1 MSAKKKAAKGA
12 APRQAQR
19 SDRKL
24 FAVPPPPTDTP
35 PITAVGIGASAGGLE
50 AFSGLLQSLPKNP
63 GVAIVFVQHL
73 APQHESAL
81 VPLLSGQSALPVTQ
95 ATNGLDVE
103 PNHVYVIPP
112 NAQMI
117 IVGRTLH
124 INARPDDRTQYTP
137 IDTFFSSLAESA
149 GPRAIGVV
157 LSGTA
162 SDGALGIRDIKAA
175 GGLTI
180 AQKPESAK
188 YDGMPRAAIATGMVD
203 LILTAPEIGPKLAE
217 LAHHAYAKA
226 ADRSTS
232 DLPVTEAQLHEVFD
246 VLRPLS
252 GVDFRHYKLPT
263 IKRRLFRRMALHR
276 LTEVVH
282 YIRLLRS
289 DPGEVRSLYQDL
301 LIHVTRFFREPESFE
316 ALARDV
322 YPAIVQ
328 SRGHDQ
334 PIRVWV
340 SGCAT
345 GEEAY
350 SLAISLVEYLQK
362 NQIDV
367 PVQIFATDVSETAVE
382 QARTGVFPAS
392 IEGDVGP
399 DRLRRFFTKHDGGY
413 RVTKIIRDLCVFA
426 RQDLTK
432 DPPFSRLDLI
442 LCRNVLIYMDTV
454 LQKKLL
460 SVFHYALNSNGF
472 LVLGQAETVGA
483 QVQLFSLV
491 DKKHRVHRKKAATA
505 TPAMTFPVDY
515 AAAGP
520 ATKKPQVEA
529 LGSEKFL
536 QTEVSRV
543 IMDRFA
549 PPGVVVDNDMQI
561 VQFRGQTGAYLEPA
575 PGEASLNL
583 LKMAKEGL
591 LYGLRT
597 ALHTASKTR
606 NAVHKDGL
614 QVRAGSGWR
623 PVTLDVIPLAA
634 TGRMHYLVM
643 FGNGDRGGGTRKPA
657 AEPPPAPRKL
667 AKREQK
673 SQVDFLQR
681 ELAAS
686 REYLQSI
693 IQELEA
699 ANEELQSANEEI
711 LSSNE
716 ELQSTNEEL
725 DTAKEELQS
734 TNEELNTVNEELH
747 GRNEELSRVNSDL
760 INLLGIVQIAIVI
773 VSADLRIRR
782 FTPMAEKVL
791 NLIPADADRLIGHIN
806 PNIVGAN
813 LEQLIAE
820 CIDSIAPIEREV
832 RDRQGRWYSLRI
844 RPYRSVENRID
855 GAVLTLFDIDAPKR
869 YEETI
874 RAAVAL
880 AEEVIEGSPAAI
892 AVIDSQMCVR
902 SASPRFAELFGMEE
916 HDARRRR
923 PLSDFA
929 RRDAGYEQLRTLAAA
944 TGDSSMNPADVLL
957 SPSDRNAPVALRAR
971 PFAAY
976 DSPSARV
983 ILLVGADAVQKS
995 A

>member
-1 MSAKKKAAKGA
+1 MPQKRKPAKTPASRP
-12 APRQAQR
+12 PRRPERQ
-19 SDRKL
+19 L
-24 FAVPPPPTDTP
+24 FAVPPPTDLDDSAQFS
-35 PITAVGIGASAGGLE
+35 IVGVGASAGGLE
-50 AFSGLLQSLPKNP
+50 AFSAVLQSLPKNP
-63 GVAIVFVQHL
+63 GSAIVFVQHL

-81 VPLLSGQSALPVTQ
+81 VPLLSGQSTLPVVQ
-95 ATNGLDVE
+95 ATDGLEIE

-117 IVGRTLH
+117 IMENTLH
-124 INARPDDRTQYTP
+124 VNARPVDKSQYTP
-137 IDTFFSSLAESA
+137 IDAFFSSLAEAA

-180 AQKPESAK
+180 AQRPDSAK
-188 YDGMPRAAIATGMVD
+188 YEGMPRAAVATGMID
-203 LILTAPEIGPKLAE
+203 LILPPKEIGPKLAE
-217 LAHHAYAKA
+217 LARHAYGKVS
-226 ADRSTS
+226 DQSTT
-232 DLPVTEAQLHEVFD
+232 DFPVTEAELSEVFD
-246 VLRPLS
+246 MLKPVS

-263 IKRRLFRRMALHR
+263 IKRRLFRRLAIHR
-276 LTEVVH
+276 LTEIGQ
-282 YIRLLRS
+282 YIRLLRGNPS
-289 DPGEVRSLYQDL
+289 EVRSLYQDL

-316 ALARDV
+316 ALDREV
-322 YPAIVQ
+322 FPLIVHG
-328 SRGHDQ
+328 RTAEQ

-362 NQIDV
+362 HQVDI
-367 PVQIFATDVSETAVE
+367 PVQIFATDVSETAIE
-382 QARTGVFPAS
+382 QARTGMFPPS
-392 IEGDVGP
+392 IEADVGP
-399 DRLRRFFTKHDGGY
+399 DRLRRFFSKHDGGY
-413 RVTKIIRDLCVFA
+413 RVTKMIRDLCVFA

-460 SVFHYALNSNGF
+460 SIFHYALNQNGF
-472 LVLGQAETVGA
+472 LMLGHAETVGA
-483 QVQLFSLV
+483 QVELFSLV
-491 DKKHRVHRKKAATA
+491 DKKYRVHRKKAATA
-505 TPAMTFPVDY
+505 PPTMTFPADY
-515 AAAGP
+515 SVGL
-520 ATKKPQVEA
+520 ATKKPQAKAAAV
-529 LGSEKFL
+529 EKFL

-549 PPGVVVDNDMQI
+549 PPGVVVDTDMQI
-561 VQFRGQTGAYLEPA
+561 VQFRGQTGAFLEPA

-597 ALHTASKTR
+597 ALHTAHKTR

-614 QVRAGSGWR
+614 QIRSGDGWK
-623 PVTLDVIPLAA
+623 PASLDVIPLSG
-634 TGRMHYLVM
+634 TGRMYYLVM
-643 FGNGDRGGGTRKPA
+643 FGDVTRASTRKKPD
-657 AEPPPAPRKL
+657 EPRLPRKL
-667 AKREQK
+667 AKRERK
-673 SQVDFLQR
+673 SHTDFLQR

-760 INLLGIVQIAIVI
+760 INLLGSVQIAIVI

-782 FTPMAEKVL
+782 FTPTAEKVL
-791 NLIPADADRLIGHIN
+791 NLIPADADRRIGHIN

-813 LEQLIAE
+813 LEELIAE
-820 CIDSIAPIEREV
+820 CIDAIAPIEREV
-832 RDRQGRWYSLRI
+832 QDRQGHWYSLRI
-844 RPYRSVENRID
+844 RPYRTVENKID
-855 GAVLTLFDIDAPKR
+855 GAVVTLYDIDAPKR
-869 YEETI
+869 YEEMI
-874 RAAVAL
+874 RAAVGL
-880 AEEVIEGSPAAI
+880 ANDVIQMSAAAI
-892 AVIDSQMCVR
+892 AIIDSQMQIR
-902 SASPRFAELFGMEE
+902 SASPRFAQLLSMADHEKN
-916 HDARRRR
+916 RRR
-923 PLSDFA
+923 PLSDFVRA
-929 RRDAGYEQLRTLAAA
+929 DEGYEQLRAILTSA
-944 TGDSSMNPADVLL
+944 TPAEGVALDIA
-957 SPSDRNAPVALRAR
+957 PSDGRPRLTVDVR
-971 PFAAY
+971 PFPAY
-976 DSPSARV
+976 DSPSSRIV
-983 ILLVGADAVQKS
+983 LLVGREAGATRER
-995 A
+995 